1 MTPPEKQGGSE
12 ACREMT
18 IQNKHGMHAR
28 PAALLI
34 KLVSKFQSDIQ
45 IEKDGTK
52 VSAGSIMGLL
62 TLEMYQGSLIKVY
75 ASGPDAEDALNA
87 IEDLVN
93 RKFDEE

>member
-1 MTPPEKQGGSE
+1 MSADKQTAGSE
-12 ACREMT
+12 KCRSLT

-34 KLVSKFQSDIQ
+34 KLAGQFDSEIS

-52 VSAGSIMGLL
+52 VSARSIMGLL
-62 TLEMYQGSLIKVY
+62 TLELYHGSAITVC
-75 ASGPDAEDALNA
+75 AEGPDADAALDA